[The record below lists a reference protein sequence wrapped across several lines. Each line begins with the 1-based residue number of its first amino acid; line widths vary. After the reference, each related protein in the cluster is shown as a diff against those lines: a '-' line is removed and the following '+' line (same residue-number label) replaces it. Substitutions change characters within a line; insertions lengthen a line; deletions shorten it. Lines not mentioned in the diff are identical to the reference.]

1 MSEADRKQS
10 STAQPSSG
18 GTQTAGEMLKA
29 ARVANG
35 IHIAAL
41 AASIKVTVQKLEALE
56 ADRHEELPDPTFARA
71 LAQAV
76 CRFLK
81 IDPLPVLARLPELG
95 TPSRL
100 EHVAIG
106 LNQPFR
112 DGTGRR
118 REGFRLSS
126 LLRPALLLP
135 LLLVIAAIVLWML
148 PPGMLRLPTNTSTSE
163 TAGSEG
169 APGTATTTITV
180 PVMPPGEASGSET
193 VHAAPLVVDP
203 PASAAPAAEAASQA
217 ATPSQAALSGA
228 PVVVR
233 AKADSWLNVRE
244 SGGRTLVSR
253 LVRAGEVVEVDGRFP
268 LRLQIGNAAGTD
280 VTLRGQ
286 PLDLAPYARD
296 NVARFEIK

>member
-1 MSEADRKQS
+1 MSDSDRNLHPTPHGS
-10 STAQPSSG
+10 
-18 GTQTAGEMLKA
+18 QTAGEMLKA
-29 ARVANG
+29 ARVASG

-56 ADRHEELPDPTFARA
+56 ADRHDELPDPTFARA

-81 IDPLPVLARLPELG
+81 IDPVPVLAKLPELG

-112 DGTGRR
+112 DGAGRR

-135 LLLVIAAIVLWML
+135 LLLVVAAAILWAL
-148 PPGMLRLPTNTSTSE
+148 PPGLLRLPT
-163 TAGSEG
+163 GSSAPAPEQSAASG
-169 APGTATTTITV
+169 ASDGTTTTTV
-180 PVMPPGEASGSET
+180 TSPVFPPGEASGTET
-193 VHAAPLVVDP
+193 VHSAPLVADP
-203 PASAAPAAEAASQA
+203 VASQAVPAASQA
-217 ATPSQAALSGA
+217 AAASDVAVPSA

-233 AKADSWLNVRE
+233 VSASSWLSVRDA
-244 SGGRTLVSR
+244 GGKTLVSR
-253 LVRAGEVVEVDGRFP
+253 LVPAGEVVELNGRFP
-268 LRLQIGNAAGTD
+268 LRVQVGNARATE
-280 VTLRGQ
+280 VTVRGQ
-286 PLDLAPYARD
+286 PMDLTPYARD